1 MPKNREDA
9 PTLPTSR
16 ALFANLGCS
25 GPSPLFEGYH
35 VAQGDAPPGCA
46 LRFDRRL
53 AKPCTNLTKS
63 CSSPRIFGFTR
74 GTTSAIM

>member
-9 PTLPTSR
+9 PALPTSR

-35 VAQGDAPPGCA
+35 VAQGNAPGAIRAA
-46 LRFDRRL
+46 L
-53 AKPCTNLTKS
+53 C
-63 CSSPRIFGFTR
+63 FG
-74 GTTSAIM
+74 